1 MKKAIVLILV
11 LAITLSLCACGSI
24 HKIRITSGENLV
36 DECPKSAKAG
46 ETVTVRTLSIT
57 DGWIDFS
64 CSEDVERIDETMY
77 QFIMPDHD
85 VTIRISAHSNG
96 LA

>member
-1 MKKAIVLILV
+1 MMYMP
-11 LAITLSLCACGSI
+11 SLF
-24 HKIRITSGENLV
+24 GENLV

-85 VTIRISAHSNG
+85 VTLHEESYNSMVYNG
-96 LA
+96 N

>member
-11 LAITLSLCACGSI
+11 LAITFSLCACGSI

-36 DECPKSAKAG
+36 DECPTSAKAG

-57 DGWIDFS
+57 DGWIDFL
-64 CSEDVERIDETMY
+64 CSEDVGE
-77 QFIMPDHD
+77 
-85 VTIRISAHSNG
+85 NG
-96 LA
+96 DRFAEEW

>member
-1 MKKAIVLILV
+1 M
-11 LAITLSLCACGSI
+11 TEGLSRVTFA
-24 HKIRITSGENLV
+24 KEMAA
-36 DECPKSAKAG
+36 SAAEPLKAG